1 MMSTY
6 QADSPDT
13 IVLIHGLWMSPL
25 SWEKWIE
32 RYGAHG
38 YRVIAPGWPGMDG
51 DIDQF
56 RADPSAVDRLGMEE
70 IIDHYETIIR
80 DLDTPPIIM
89 GHSFGGAFAEVL
101 LDRASAPPA
110 WASTPRP

>member
-1 MMSTY
+1 MSND
-6 QADSPDT
+6 QSGSPDT

-25 SWEKWIE
+25 SWEKWIA
-32 RYGAHG
+32 RYSGRG
-38 YRVIAPGWPGMDG
+38 YRVLAPGWPGLDG

-56 RADPSAVDRLGMEE
+56 RADPSAVERLGIEE
-70 IIDHYETIIR
+70 IVDRYDGIIR
-80 DLDTPPIIM
+80 DLDAPAIIM

>member
-1 MMSTY
+1 MSTHEPG
-6 QADSPDT
+6 SPDT

-32 RYGAHG
+32 RYGARG
-38 YRVIAPGWPGMDG
+38 YRVLAPAWPGMEG

-70 IIDHYETIIR
+70 IIDHYDAIVR
-80 DLDTPPIIM
+80 DLESPRSLWGTPSAARSPRCC
-89 GHSFGGAFAEVL
+89 STA
-101 LDRASAPPA
+101 ASAPPA
-110 WASTPRP
+110 WRSTPQG